1 MRILYVGNGAYKSRG
16 AVYYDVGRILCNGFT
31 RISDSHN
38 VYFLSDR
45 DTAKFGAFLRSQA
58 LGAGYCNKVFRDVCR
73 NYRPELIVF
82 ANADLITIES
92 LQIVKELLPKAKMI
106 QICVDILVSRNNVE
120 KLKKKMPYMDATF
133 VTTAGSVLGTIAV
146 SSGVVAYMPN
156 PVDKSMEYPRCHER
170 SDQRNDV
177 FWALRM
183 SGKRDLVE
191 SNPRWKIPLFLEQSG
206 RINIDY
212 HGMGGKPVLYGAEY
226 FEAISNAKMGLSI
239 NQGALLCDY
248 AIRPGHNNVY
258 LYASDRIAHY
268 MGSGLLVF
276 SYRDKDL
283 DTKLEDLF
291 EEDRELVFFSS
302 DEELLAKV
310 IYYKEHD
317 EERRRIARR
326 GWEKCH
332 KYLNERLVAKYI
344 MEITFEKPFSE
355 EYIWPLD
362 LY

>member
-1 MRILYVGNGAYKSRG
+1 M
-16 AVYYDVGRILCNGFT
+16 
-31 RISDSHN
+31 
-38 VYFLSDR
+38 
-45 DTAKFGAFLRSQA
+45 
-58 LGAGYCNKVFRDVCR
+58 
-73 NYRPELIVF
+73 
-82 ANADLITIES
+82 
-92 LQIVKELLPKAKMI
+92 
-106 QICVDILVSRNNVE
+106 
-120 KLKKKMPYMDATF
+120 
-133 VTTAGSVLGTIAV
+133 
-146 SSGVVAYMPN
+146 
-156 PVDKSMEYPRCHER
+156 
-170 SDQRNDV
+170 
-177 FWALRM
+177 
-183 SGKRDLVE
+183 
-191 SNPRWKIPLFLEQSG
+191 
-206 RINIDY
+206 
-212 HGMGGKPVLYGAEY
+212 
-226 FEAISNAKMGLSI
+226 
-239 NQGALLCDY
+239 
-248 AIRPGHNNVY
+248 
-258 LYASDRIAHY
+258 
-268 MGSGLLVF
+268 F